1 MIRKSFIIYVR
12 FFLLYY
18 FIIDIKYN
26 IFIIGIILFYILI
39 IRYHTDIFYNYLLLY
54 ILEADGYNCS
64 VFQSSLRD
72 KIFSK
77 RKKKKKLTEQK

>member
-1 MIRKSFIIYVR
+1 MYVR

-26 IFIIGIILFYILI
+26 IFIIGITLLYILI
-39 IRYHTDIFYNYLLLY
+39 IRDHADIFYNYLLLY
-54 ILEADGYNCS
+54 ILGADDYNCS

-77 RKKKKKLTEQK
+77 KKKLTEQK